1 MIHLRKVP
9 KYIATLSLLLP
20 VPLLLI
26 FLSTVV
32 SSHSPTLHKTQ
43 HLTSSGNT
51 TELLVATLNQTISK
65 VNFSSSNF
73 SDLQTSLGSNLTH
86 RDRCAFGD
94 CLELLD
100 DTVLDLTA
108 AISEL
113 QSPYPVFNS
122 VSMLLSAAMTN
133 TRTCLD
139 GFASSDDDE
148 DENTYG
154 SSKTYGLTESMRE
167 SLYNISRH
175 VRESLAMLENIPGKL
190 ENDVGFPT
198 WVDRKLLQDP
208 TDETKIDLVVSR
220 NGTGNFTTIGEAVSA
235 APNLSETRFVIYIK
249 CGVYFENIEIP
260 REKTMIMFLGDGIG
274 QTVIKA
280 NRNGADGW
288 TAFNSATVG
297 VRGSGFIAKNI
308 SFVND
313 AGPTK
318 HQAVALR
325 SGSDLS
331 AFYRCSFESYQDTIY
346 VHSHKQFYREC
357 NIYGTVDFIFGDAAA
372 VFQNCSLYARRPNPN
387 QRITYT
393 AQGREDPRQP
403 TGISIINC
411 KILAAPD
418 LVPVKTDFKA
428 YLGRP
433 WQLYSRTVIIQSF
446 IDDLVDPA
454 GWLQW
459 KDDFALDTLYYGEY
473 MNEGPGSNM
482 TNRVKWPGFKRI
494 ETAVE
499 ATKFTVGP
507 FIDGNKWLNST
518 GIPFTLDL

>member
-1 MIHLRKVP
+1 MDG
-9 KYIATLSLLLP
+9 
-20 VPLLLI
+20 
-26 FLSTVV
+26 
-32 SSHSPTLHKTQ
+32 Q
-43 HLTSSGNT
+43 HLTLLLWVSFLDNFLYILVT
-51 TELLVATLNQTISK
+51 TYNFNQALSQKKKKKLITLIYKSISYT
-65 VNFSSSNF
+65 FF
-73 SDLQTSLGSNLTH
+73 
-86 RDRCAFGD
+86 
-94 CLELLD
+94 
-100 DTVLDLTA
+100 
-108 AISEL
+108 
-113 QSPYPVFNS
+113 
-122 VSMLLSAAMTN
+122 
-133 TRTCLD
+133 
-139 GFASSDDDE
+139 FA
-148 DENTYG
+148 Y
-154 SSKTYGLTESMRE
+154 
-167 SLYNISRH
+167 
-175 VRESLAMLENIPGKL
+175 A
-190 ENDVGFPT
+190 
-198 WVDRKLLQDP
+198 
-208 TDETKIDLVVSR
+208 
-220 NGTGNFTTIGEAVSA
+220 
-235 APNLSETRFVIYIK
+235 
-249 CGVYFENIEIP
+249 
-260 REKTMIMFLGDGIG
+260 
-274 QTVIKA
+274 
-280 NRNGADGW
+280 
-288 TAFNSATVG
+288 G
-297 VRGSGFIAKNI
+297 VRGNGFIAKDI

-433 WQLYSRTVIIQSF
+433 WQLYSRTVIIKSF

-499 ATKFTVGP
+499 ATQFTVGP

>member
-1 MIHLRKVP
+1 MIHLRKEP
-9 KYIATLSLLLP
+9 KYIVTLISLLLP
-20 VPLLLI
+20 FTFLLM
-26 FLSTVV
+26 FLPTVV
-32 SSHSPTLHKTQ
+32 SSHSLHKTQ
-43 HLTSSGNT
+43 HLTSSGNII
-51 TELLVATLNQTISK
+51 ELLVATLNQTISK
-65 VNFSSSNF
+65 VNLSSSNF
-73 SDLQTSLGSNLTH
+73 SNLQTSLGSNLTH

-100 DTVLDLTA
+100 DTVLDLTT

-113 QSPYPVFNS
+113 QFPSPELYS

-139 GFASSDDDE
+139 GFASSDH
-148 DENTYG
+148 DENTNG
-154 SSKTYGLTESMRE
+154 NSKTTYGVAESMRE
-167 SLYNISRH
+167 SLFNISRH

-190 ENDVGFPT
+190 DNDVGFRT

-208 TDETKIDLVVSR
+208 TDGTKFDLVVSQ
-220 NGTGNFTTIGEAVSA
+220 NGSGNFTTIGEAVSA
-235 APNLSETRFVIYIK
+235 APNSSETRFVICIK
-249 CGVYFENIEIP
+249 YGVYFENIEIP
-260 REKTMIMFLGDGIG
+260 REKTMIMFVGDGIG
-274 QTVIKA
+274 RTLIKA
-280 NRNGADGW
+280 NRSGADGW

-297 VRGSGFIAKNI
+297 VRGSGFIAKDI

-357 NIYGTVDFIFGDAAA
+357 DIYGTVDFIFGDAAA

-418 LVPVKTDFKA
+418 LIPVKVDFKA

-433 WQLYSRTVIIQSF
+433 WQLYSRTVIIKSF
-446 IDDLVDPA
+446 IDDLVDPD
-454 GWLQW
+454 GWLKW
-459 KDDFALDTLYYGEY
+459 KDEFALDTLYFGEY
-473 MNEGPGSNM
+473 MNEGPGSNI
-482 TNRVKWPGFKRI
+482 TNRVKWSGFKPI
-494 ETAVE
+494 ETAIE
-499 ATKFTVGP
+499 ATQFTVGP

-518 GIPFTLDL
+518 GIPFTPDL

>member
-1 MIHLRKVP
+1 MALSVKYTCMISPFTSHFSYSFRFSLSAISFFTKKMIHLRKVP

-235 APNLSETRFVIYIK
+235 APNLSETRY
-249 CGVYFENIEIP
+249 ENV
-260 REKTMIMFLGDGIG
+260 T
-274 QTVIKA
+274 
-280 NRNGADGW
+280 
-288 TAFNSATVG
+288 
-297 VRGSGFIAKNI
+297 
-308 SFVND
+308 
-313 AGPTK
+313 
-318 HQAVALR
+318 
-325 SGSDLS
+325 
-331 AFYRCSFESYQDTIY
+331 C
-346 VHSHKQFYREC
+346 
-357 NIYGTVDFIFGDAAA
+357 
-372 VFQNCSLYARRPNPN
+372 
-387 QRITYT
+387 
-393 AQGREDPRQP
+393 
-403 TGISIINC
+403 
-411 KILAAPD
+411 
-418 LVPVKTDFKA
+418 
-428 YLGRP
+428 
-433 WQLYSRTVIIQSF
+433 
-446 IDDLVDPA
+446 
-454 GWLQW
+454 
-459 KDDFALDTLYYGEY
+459 
-473 MNEGPGSNM
+473 
-482 TNRVKWPGFKRI
+482 
-494 ETAVE
+494 
-499 ATKFTVGP
+499 
-507 FIDGNKWLNST
+507 
-518 GIPFTLDL
+518 

>member
-9 KYIATLSLLLP
+9 KYIVTLSLLLP
-20 VPLLLI
+20 VALLLI

-51 TELLVATLNQTISK
+51 TDLLVATLNQTISK
-65 VNFSSSNF
+65 VNLSSSNF
-73 SDLQTSLGSNLTH
+73 SELQTSLGSNLTH

-108 AISEL
+108 AVSEL

-154 SSKTYGLTESMRE
+154 NSKTYGLAESMRE
-167 SLYNISRH
+167 SLYNISRD

-235 APNLSETRFVIYIK
+235 APNLSETRY
-249 CGVYFENIEIP
+249 ENV
-260 REKTMIMFLGDGIG
+260 T
-274 QTVIKA
+274 
-280 NRNGADGW
+280 
-288 TAFNSATVG
+288 
-297 VRGSGFIAKNI
+297 
-308 SFVND
+308 
-313 AGPTK
+313 
-318 HQAVALR
+318 
-325 SGSDLS
+325 
-331 AFYRCSFESYQDTIY
+331 C
-346 VHSHKQFYREC
+346 
-357 NIYGTVDFIFGDAAA
+357 
-372 VFQNCSLYARRPNPN
+372 
-387 QRITYT
+387 
-393 AQGREDPRQP
+393 
-403 TGISIINC
+403 
-411 KILAAPD
+411 
-418 LVPVKTDFKA
+418 
-428 YLGRP
+428 
-433 WQLYSRTVIIQSF
+433 
-446 IDDLVDPA
+446 
-454 GWLQW
+454 
-459 KDDFALDTLYYGEY
+459 
-473 MNEGPGSNM
+473 
-482 TNRVKWPGFKRI
+482 
-494 ETAVE
+494 
-499 ATKFTVGP
+499 
-507 FIDGNKWLNST
+507 
-518 GIPFTLDL
+518 